1 MLSNI
6 NASLAAL
13 FILLFASIPIQQALE
28 EMPTASSC
36 DVRQIHVKEVG
47 FCFGIILPA
56 PQVAE
61 VPVADVSALRA
72 IEATALTQE
81 EEKELGYMAIAVL
94 AGIIILA
101 MIIHA
106 VIGANRRK
114 KR

>member
-13 FILLFASIPIQQALE
+13 FILLFAS
-28 EMPTASSC
+28 
-36 DVRQIHVKEVG
+36 
-47 FCFGIILPA
+47 
-56 PQVAE
+56 
-61 VPVADVSALRA
+61 
-72 IEATALTQE
+72 LTQE

>member
-1 MLSNI
+1 MLINI

-36 DVRQIHVKEVG
+36 NVRQIHVKEVG

-61 VPVADVSALRA
+61 VSALRA
-72 IEATALTQE
+72 VEATALTQE

-106 VIGANRRK
+106 VIGASRRK

>member
-1 MLSNI
+1 
-6 NASLAAL
+6 
-13 FILLFASIPIQQALE
+13 
-28 EMPTASSC
+28 MPTASSC
-36 DVRQIHVKEVG
+36 NVRQIHVKEVG

-61 VPVADVSALRA
+61 VPVAEASALRA